1 MEINNRM
8 KEVLEAELSRLGL
21 NIQRESSSVLSVLQ
35 KNDPIAFIHDNGEI
49 HYPANAEAALAHQI
63 PIIVGKIWEIES
75 TYRNAAQLG
84 ISSLNSYRSML
95 EYNHHVLAGR
105 YDGDGEFRFVTWEM
119 NSERTGFAMGHYFYR
134 NEYEKAKDDFL
145 MRSGLLDK
153 GRVFDSDQISSLYTA
168 LLYHSINDATLG
180 DNEKQSIDLLLQKIE
195 SLTPHPPNPLHSPL
209 QAELDL
215 EQ

>member
-35 KNDPIAFIHDNGEI
+35 KNDPIAFIHNNGEI

-63 PIIVGKIWEIES
+63 PSIVGKVWEIERS
-75 TYRNAAQLG
+75 YRNAAQLG
-84 ISSLNSYRSML
+84 ISSLSSYRSML

-119 NSERTGFAMGHYFYR
+119 NNERTGFAMGHYFYR

-153 GRVFDSDQISSLYTA
+153 GRLFDSDQLTALYAA
-168 LLYHSINDATLG
+168 LLYRSINDSTLG
-180 DNEKQSIDLLLQKIE
+180 YNEKQSVDHLLQKIE
-195 SLTPHPPNPLHSPL
+195 SLAPPSPSL
-209 QAELDL
+209 LYPQIQTELDH

>member
-21 NIQRESSSVLSVLQ
+21 NIQRESFSVLSVLQ

-49 HYPANAEAALAHQI
+49 HYPANVEAALIHQI
-63 PIIVGKIWEIES
+63 PNIVGKVLEIERS
-75 TYRNAAQLG
+75 YRNAAQLG
-84 ISSLNSYRSML
+84 ISSLSSYRSML

-105 YDGDGEFRFVTWEM
+105 YDGEGEFRFVTWEM
-119 NSERTGFAMGHYFYR
+119 NSERTGFAIGHYFYR

-153 GRVFDSDQISSLYTA
+153 GRLFDSDQLSSLYTA
-168 LLYHSINDATLG
+168 LLYRSINDPTLG
-180 DNEKQSIDLLLQKIE
+180 YNEKQSIDLLLQKIE
-195 SLTPHPPNPLHSPL
+195 SLTPHSPNLLHSPL

>member
-21 NIQRESSSVLSVLQ
+21 NIQRESTSVLSVLQ
-35 KNDPIAFIHDNGEI
+35 KNDPIAFIHQNGEI
-49 HYPANAEAALAHQI
+49 HYPANAEAELAHQI
-63 PIIVGKIWEIES
+63 PSIVGKVWEIERS
-75 TYRNAAQLG
+75 YRNATQLG
-84 ISSLNSYRSML
+84 ISSLSSYRSML

-134 NEYEKAKDDFL
+134 NEYEKAKEDFL

-153 GRVFDSDQISSLYTA
+153 GRLFDSDQLSSLYAA
-168 LLYHSINDATLG
+168 LLYRSLNDSTIG
-180 DNEKQSIDLLLQKIE
+180 YNEKQSVDHLLQKIE
-195 SLTPHPPNPLHSPL
+195 SLAPPFPSLLYPQI
-209 QAELDL
+209 QAELDH

>member
-1 MEINNRM
+1 M
-8 KEVLEAELSRLGL
+8 KEVLEAELLSLGF

-35 KNDPIAFIHDNGEI
+35 KNDPIGFIHDNGEI
-49 HYPANAEAALAHQI
+49 HYPANVEAALAHLI
-63 PIIVGKIWEIES
+63 PSIVGKVWEIET
-75 TYRNAAQLG
+75 TYHNATQLG
-84 ISSLNSYRSML
+84 ISSLGSYRSML

-119 NSERTGFAMGHYFYR
+119 NNERTGFAMGHYFYR

-153 GRVFDSDQISSLYTA
+153 GRLFETDQLSSLYAA
-168 LLYHSINDATLG
+168 LLYRSINDSTLG
-180 DNEKQSIDLLLQKIE
+180 YNEKQSVDHLLQKIE
-195 SLTPHPPNPLHSPL
+195 SLTPPSPSL
-209 QAELDL
+209 LYPQIQAELDL

>member
-21 NIQRESSSVLSVLQ
+21 NIQRESSSILSVLQ

-49 HYPANAEAALAHQI
+49 HYPANSEAALAHQI
-63 PIIVGKIWEIES
+63 PNIVGKVWEIES
-75 TYRNAAQLG
+75 TYHNAAQLE

-119 NSERTGFAMGHYFYR
+119 NNERTGFAMGHYFYR

-145 MRSGLLDK
+145 MRSGFLDK
-153 GRVFDSDQISSLYTA
+153 DRLFDSDQLTSLYAA
-168 LLYHSINDATLG
+168 LLYRSINDSTLG
-180 DNEKQSIDLLLQKIE
+180 YNEKQSVDHLLQKIE
-195 SLTPHPPNPLHSPL
+195 SLAPPSPSL
-209 QAELDL
+209 LYPQIRAEVDH